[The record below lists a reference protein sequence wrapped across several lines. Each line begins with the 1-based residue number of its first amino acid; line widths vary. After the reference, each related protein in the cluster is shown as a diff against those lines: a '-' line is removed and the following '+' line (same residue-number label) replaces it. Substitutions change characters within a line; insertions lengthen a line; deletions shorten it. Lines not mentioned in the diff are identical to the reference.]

1 MSYFRELPNLEYE
14 SPFATR
20 ISSSSYV
27 QAKNIFRRMKIR
39 DDLQNIFTIFNKY
52 EIREGARPDTVA
64 EEIYGKSDLD
74 WVVLLSA
81 NIINVRDQWPLSS
94 KDLYDYTV
102 NKYGLENI
110 NKIHHYETKE
120 IKDSGG
126 NIIIPKN
133 KQVDKNFSLFYS
145 TVDRTYGQILD
156 LNIKN
161 GENEFI
167 PGTYTNIGATSNGV
181 GIGAS
186 FDVTVNDNGEIAT
199 VNVTD
204 KGKDYD
210 LNDNIEFIEAK
221 TIITL
226 ADDAIHSFTSGIGVT
241 QAISAGIATGVIKF
255 TTTDSNVVTLINVVT
270 GDFDTSSQ
278 LYIDGVGIGKT
289 PNNIESIAGIVKN
302 LDDSTVVGGAVEV
315 PSNNKISIKERL
327 SNTIAISNYEYE
339 TRENQKKET
348 IYLLKPSY
356 LQQFLNDMRT
366 EMAYS
371 DSSQFVNKSLI
382 RTQNTRVS

>member
-1 MSYFRELPNLEYE
+1 MGYFRELPNLEYE

-27 QAKNIFRRMKIR
+27 LAKNIFRRMKIR
-39 DDLQNIFTIFNKY
+39 DDLQNIFTVFDKY
-52 EIREGARPDTVA
+52 EVKEGARPDTVA
-64 EEIYGKSDLD
+64 EEIYGKSDFD

-81 NIINVRDQWPLSS
+81 NIINVRDQPLSS

-145 TVDRTYGQILD
+145 TVDRTYGQILN
-156 LNIKN
+156 LNIKS

-210 LNDNIEFIEAK
+210 LNENIEFIEAK

-226 ADDAIHSFTSGIGVT
+226 ADDATHSFTSGIGVT
-241 QAISAGIATGVIKF
+241 QSISAGIATGFIKF
-255 TTTDSNVVTLINVVT
+255 TTTDSNVVTLTNVT

-278 LYIDGVGIGKT
+278 LYVDGVGIGKT

-302 LDDSTVVGGAVEV
+302 LDNST
-315 PSNNKISIKERL
+315 PNTKISIKERL

-339 TRENQKKET
+339 TKENAKKQT

-356 LQQFLNDMRT
+356 LQQFLNDMRS
-366 EMAYS
+366 EMAYD
-371 DSSQFVNKSLI
+371 DSSQYVNKNLI
-382 RTQNTRVS
+382 RTANTRVS